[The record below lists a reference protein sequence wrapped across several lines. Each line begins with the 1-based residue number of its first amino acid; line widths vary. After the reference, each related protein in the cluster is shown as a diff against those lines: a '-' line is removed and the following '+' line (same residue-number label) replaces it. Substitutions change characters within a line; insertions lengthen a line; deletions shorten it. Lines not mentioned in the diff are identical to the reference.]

1 MSDYLSPG
9 VYVEELPP
17 QLQAIE
23 GVSTSTAGF
32 VGMASRGAV
41 PGFPL
46 PFTPGAGDPQPVT
59 IVPTPT
65 PVACFCFSDFTNQFG
80 QPLPL
85 PDPTDTAYLG
95 YAVMGFFSNG
105 GQIVYISRVAHYDP
119 TDPADSAS
127 YGWLRLCQGNVL
139 QLAADA
145 AAPGSTLSFT
155 ALRGV
160 SNGATLS

>member
-9 VYVEELPP
+9 VYIEELPP
-17 QLQAIE
+17 QLRAIE

-46 PFTPGAGDPQPVT
+46 PFTPGAGDQQPVT

-80 QPLPL
+80 NPLPL

-105 GQIVYISRVAHYDP
+105 GQIVYISRVVHYDP
-119 TDPADSAS
+119 TGETNSAT
-127 YGWLRLCQGNVL
+127 YGWLRLCQGNV
-139 QLAADA
+139 
-145 AAPGSTLSFT
+145 
-155 ALRGV
+155 
-160 SNGATLS
+160 